1 MNRTIPVQNG
11 ITIKIPKHVK
21 KLQVQA
27 IRKGDAVMVTW
38 KGMI

>member
-1 MNRTIPVQNG
+1 MDRTIPVQNG
-11 ITIKIPKHVK
+11 TTIKIPQHVK

-38 KGMI
+38 KGMV